1 MSPDFVQFAS
11 GALVAAVIVGLAW
24 LATNERARRVTETK
38 ERQLIEARLSTLQ
51 AQVSAF
57 ERAGNPLYREAIE
70 DQRARQLNAADSVAV
85 GVEHMLNAIRILAPE
100 MLKKG
105 KR

>member
-1 MSPDFVQFAS
+1 VSDLAIAVLAS
-11 GALVAAVIVGLAW
+11 IALTAIVTSLAAALIL
-24 LATNERARRVTETK
+24 ERAHSHDLARTVNELRQRLDALDRVD
-38 ERQLIEARLSTLQ
+38 R
-51 AQVSAF
+51 
-57 ERAGNPLYREAIE
+57 NPLYREALE

-105 KR
+105 KRS